1 MGIFYGE
8 FTSFGWLAGLD
19 TALWASYLAAYLSRD
34 ALPPID
40 GASVLQRTDSQSRR
54 YIRILSTQHHQPDSH
69 FSASYNTELS

>member
-40 GASVLQRTDSQSRR
+40 GASVLQRTDSQSRP
-54 YIRILSTQHHQPDSH
+54 IHQDSIYAAPPTGQP
-69 FSASYNTELS
+69 FFG